1 MYYSAIGLL
10 AVIILLIENKDIL
23 LNCSRDTV
31 KPVRKVYRRFL
42 YAVLGY
48 YVTDILWGI
57 LENQKLSLLLFA
69 DTSIYF
75 IVMAIGVFLWT
86 HCIIV
91 YLEEK
96 NFFGSFLSYAG
107 RFIAI
112 LVASIT
118 ILNIFFPVLFVV
130 TDDCVYQALVTR
142 YVILVIQ
149 IALLLLISG
158 YAVSSLIRK
167 VDVSRKIH
175 RYWTIAFFGIIMALC
190 LFVQLWFPYY
200 PLYAIGY
207 MLGTSLI
214 SSFVIAEERDEYRRG
229 LAEAIRI
236 KELKQSITTLIDH
249 MPALCFSKDAK
260 SGVYLACNQVFA
272 EYAHKKKPEGVV
284 GLTDGEIFDAV
295 TAGHFTEDDR
305 MALAM
310 EQPYIFFEEVPDA
323 AGNLRQLQTTKLK
336 FIDPAGRLCIL
347 GMSQDITDMVRI
359 QRENAMTRE
368 AYENARSTGI
378 LYSYIAKALSRGYK
392 DLFYVNIDTDEFIE
406 YRTDGDDGVLTE
418 SRRGVRFF
426 DEVGKNVY
434 ADDQQFV
441 LDSMNKSSLMEAL
454 SKNKIFMMTYRRI
467 GDKGPYYVTM
477 KVSCMEEDKRFIIIG
492 VTDVDEQV
500 RQHRE
505 VERVKEERIA
515 YTRINAL
522 TGDFL
527 SVYLVVPETG
537 LYREYSV
544 TPGFENFFLPKKG
557 DDLFADV
564 KQHIGSIIYHEDLDR
579 FLSMFSREGVFSE
592 IEHNGIYALSFRLV
606 ISGKPVYVKLKAAI
620 IDNETD
626 GRRMVVGINNI
637 DVQVRQEENYER
649 RLAQAQNIANTDAL
663 TGVQNR
669 HAYMEAEERLNRQ
682 ITEHRQLSF
691 AIVIFDVNDLKKVND
706 NVGHQAGDEI
716 LRSACKTIS
725 GIFGRTSVF
734 RVGGDEFVAIIQ
746 GDNFEMLD
754 DMIRKLEDHNTKA
767 SITGG
772 VVIAGGMAK
781 FENDSCVASI
791 FDRADRNMYLNKV
804 KLKEKISLKKISEN
818 I

>member
-118 ILNIFFPVLFVV
+118 IFNIFFPVLFVV
-130 TDDCVYQALVTR
+130 TDDCVYQALATR

-323 AGNLRQLQTTKLK
+323 AGNLRQFQTTKLK

-505 VERVKEERIA
+505 VERAKEERVA

-663 TGVQNR
+663 TGVKNR

-682 ITEHRQLSF
+682 ITEHRHLSF

-772 VVIAGGMAK
+772 VVIACGMAK

>member
-130 TDDCVYQALVTR
+130 TDDCVYQALATR

-310 EQPYIFFEEVPDA
+310 EQPYIFFEEVHDA

-505 VERVKEERIA
+505 VERAKEERVA

-663 TGVQNR
+663 TGVKKR

-682 ITEHRQLSF
+682 ITEHRHLSF

-772 VVIAGGMAK
+772 VVIACGMAK

>member
-112 LVASIT
+112 LVACIT

-130 TDDCVYQALVTR
+130 TDDCVYQALATR

-310 EQPYIFFEEVPDA
+310 EQPYIFFEEVHDA

-505 VERVKEERIA
+505 VERAKEERVA

-663 TGVQNR
+663 TGVKNR

-682 ITEHRQLSF
+682 ITEHRHLSF

-772 VVIAGGMAK
+772 VVIACGMAK

>member
-1 MYYSAIGLL
+1 
-10 AVIILLIENKDIL
+10 
-23 LNCSRDTV
+23 
-31 KPVRKVYRRFL
+31 
-42 YAVLGY
+42 
-48 YVTDILWGI
+48 
-57 LENQKLSLLLFA
+57 
-69 DTSIYF
+69 
-75 IVMAIGVFLWT
+75 
-86 HCIIV
+86 
-91 YLEEK
+91 
-96 NFFGSFLSYAG
+96 
-107 RFIAI
+107 
-112 LVASIT
+112 
-118 ILNIFFPVLFVV
+118 
-130 TDDCVYQALVTR
+130 
-142 YVILVIQ
+142 
-149 IALLLLISG
+149 
-158 YAVSSLIRK
+158 
-167 VDVSRKIH
+167 
-175 RYWTIAFFGIIMALC
+175 
-190 LFVQLWFPYY
+190 
-200 PLYAIGY
+200 
-207 MLGTSLI
+207 
-214 SSFVIAEERDEYRRG
+214 
-229 LAEAIRI
+229 
-236 KELKQSITTLIDH
+236 
-249 MPALCFSKDAK
+249 
-260 SGVYLACNQVFA
+260 
-272 EYAHKKKPEGVV
+272 
-284 GLTDGEIFDAV
+284 
-295 TAGHFTEDDR
+295 
-305 MALAM
+305 
-310 EQPYIFFEEVPDA
+310 
-323 AGNLRQLQTTKLK
+323 
-336 FIDPAGRLCIL
+336 
-347 GMSQDITDMVRI
+347 
-359 QRENAMTRE
+359 NAMTRE

-505 VERVKEERIA
+505 VERAKEERVA

-579 FLSMFSREGVFSE
+579 FLSMFSRERVFSE

-663 TGVQNR
+663 TGVKNR

-691 AIVIFDVNDLKKVND
+691 AIVILDVNDLKKVND

-772 VVIAGGMAK
+772 VVIACGMAK

>member
-23 LNCSRDTV
+23 LNCSTDTV

-107 RFIAI
+107 SFIAI

-118 ILNIFFPVLFVV
+118 IFNIFFPVLFVV
-130 TDDCVYQALVTR
+130 TDDCVYQALATR

-175 RYWTIAFFGIIMALC
+175 RYWTIAFFGIIMAIC

-772 VVIAGGMAK
+772 VVIACGMAK

-791 FDRADRNMYLNKV
+791 FDRADRNMYSNKV

>member
-31 KPVRKVYRRFL
+31 KSVRKVYRRFL

-86 HCIIV
+86 QCIIV

-130 TDDCVYQALVTR
+130 TDDCVYQALATR

-505 VERVKEERIA
+505 VERAKEERVA

-772 VVIAGGMAK
+772 VVIACGMAK

>member
-75 IVMAIGVFLWT
+75 IIMAIGVFLWT

-96 NFFGSFLSYAG
+96 NFFGRFLSYAG

-118 ILNIFFPVLFVV
+118 LFNIFFPVLFVV
-130 TDDCVYQALVTR
+130 TDDCVYQALTTR

-167 VDVSRKIH
+167 LDVKRKMH
-175 RYWTIAFFGIIMALC
+175 RYWTIAFFGIIMAIC

-295 TAGHFTEDDR
+295 TAGHFTDDDR

-336 FIDPAGRLCIL
+336 FIDPSGRLCIL

-378 LYSYIAKALSRGYK
+378 LYSFIAKALARGYK

-441 LDSMNKSSLMEAL
+441 LNAMNKSSLMDSL
-454 SKNKIFMMTYRRI
+454 SQNKIFMMTYRRM

-505 VERVKEERIA
+505 VERVKEERVA

-527 SVYLVVPETG
+527 SIYLVVPETG

-564 KQHIGSIIYHEDLDR
+564 KKHIGSIIYREDLER

-592 IEHNGIYALSFRLV
+592 IELNGIYALSFRLV

-620 IDNETD
+620 IDNEMD

-663 TGVQNR
+663 TGVKNR

-691 AIVIFDVNDLKKVND
+691 AIVILDVNDLKKVND

-725 GIFGRTSVF
+725 GIFGRNSVF
-734 RVGGDEFVAIIQ
+734 RVGGDEFVVIVQ

-754 DMIRKLEDHNTKA
+754 DMIRKLDDHNTKA

-791 FDRADRNMYLNKV
+791 FDRADRNMYLNKAR
-804 KLKEKISLKKISEN
+804 LKEKISLKKISEN

>member
-31 KPVRKVYRRFL
+31 KSVRKVYRRFL

-86 HCIIV
+86 QCIIV

-130 TDDCVYQALVTR
+130 TDDCVYQALATR

-467 GDKGPYYVTM
+467 GDKGPYNVTM

-505 VERVKEERIA
+505 VERAKEERVA

-772 VVIAGGMAK
+772 VVIACGMAK

>member
-31 KPVRKVYRRFL
+31 KSVRKVYRRFL

-86 HCIIV
+86 QCIIV

-130 TDDCVYQALVTR
+130 TDDCVYQALATR

-378 LYSYIAKALSRGYK
+378 LYSYIAKALSLGYK

-505 VERVKEERIA
+505 VERAKEERVA

-772 VVIAGGMAK
+772 VVIACGMAK

>member
-31 KPVRKVYRRFL
+31 KSVRKVYRRFL

-107 RFIAI
+107 SFIAI

-118 ILNIFFPVLFVV
+118 IFNIFFPVLFVV
-130 TDDCVYQALVTR
+130 TDDCVYQALATR

-200 PLYAIGY
+200 PLYTIGY

-505 VERVKEERIA
+505 VERVKEERIV

-579 FLSMFSREGVFSE
+579 FLSMFSRERVFSE

-772 VVIAGGMAK
+772 VVIACGMAK

>member
-10 AVIILLIENKDIL
+10 AVIILLIENKDII

-107 RFIAI
+107 SFIAI

-118 ILNIFFPVLFVV
+118 IFNIFFPVLFVV
-130 TDDCVYQALVTR
+130 TDDCVYQALATR
-142 YVILVIQ
+142 YVLLVIQ

-200 PLYAIGY
+200 PLYTIGY

-606 ISGKPVYVKLKAAI
+606 ISEKPVYVKLKAAI

-772 VVIAGGMAK
+772 VVIACGMAK

>member
-130 TDDCVYQALVTR
+130 TDDCVYQALATR

-426 DEVGKNVY
+426 DEVGKSVY

>member
-118 ILNIFFPVLFVV
+118 IFNIFFPVLFVV
-130 TDDCVYQALVTR
+130 TDDCVYQALATR

-323 AGNLRQLQTTKLK
+323 AGNLRQFQTTKLK

-505 VERVKEERIA
+505 VERAKEERVA

-682 ITEHRQLSF
+682 ITEHRHLSF

-772 VVIAGGMAK
+772 VVIACGMAK

>member
-10 AVIILLIENKDIL
+10 AVIILLIENKDII

-107 RFIAI
+107 SFIAI

-118 ILNIFFPVLFVV
+118 IFNIFFPVLFVV
-130 TDDCVYQALVTR
+130 TDDCVYQALATR
-142 YVILVIQ
+142 YVLLVIQ

-200 PLYAIGY
+200 PLYTIGY

-772 VVIAGGMAK
+772 VVIACGMAK

>member
-10 AVIILLIENKDIL
+10 AVIILLIENKDIIF
-23 LNCSRDTV
+23 NCSRDTV

-107 RFIAI
+107 SFIAI

-118 ILNIFFPVLFVV
+118 IFNIFFPVLFVV
-130 TDDCVYQALVTR
+130 TDDCVYQALATR
-142 YVILVIQ
+142 YVLLVIQ

-200 PLYAIGY
+200 PLYTIGY

-772 VVIAGGMAK
+772 VVIACGMAK

>member
-118 ILNIFFPVLFVV
+118 IFNIFFPVLFVV
-130 TDDCVYQALVTR
+130 TDDCVYQALATR

-310 EQPYIFFEEVPDA
+310 EQPYIFFEEVHDA

-772 VVIAGGMAK
+772 VVIACGMAK

>member
-107 RFIAI
+107 SFIAI

-118 ILNIFFPVLFVV
+118 IFNIFFPVLFVV
-130 TDDCVYQALVTR
+130 TDDCVYQALATR

-200 PLYAIGY
+200 PLYTIGY

-505 VERVKEERIA
+505 VERAKEERIA

-772 VVIAGGMAK
+772 VVIACGMAK